1 MREEQLTL
9 FDDNP
14 EYDAFVDKFKPKL
27 TTDDCYTPENVYNAV
42 AEWVANEYGL
52 DRSLFV
58 RPFWPGGDYESE
70 EYPEGCVV
78 VDNPPFS
85 ILAEIKQFYVKRGVK
100 FFLFCPCLTMFE
112 SKDGP
117 TVSYLA
123 CGVRITYQNGAI
135 VNTSF
140 VTNLDDCLLRTVP
153 SLYEAVKR
161 ENDKNEKAQKK
172 QLPKY
177 EYPDYVITAA
187 LAQKWCNYGVEYRLE
202 RKDAAFI
209 RALDAQKE
217 KGKAIFGSG
226 FILSERAAAERAAA
240 ERAASE
246 RAAAERAASERAAS
260 ERAAAERWSLSERER
275 AIVATLG

>member
-1 MREEQLTL
+1 MTL
-9 FDDNP
+9 FDDSP

-52 DRSLFV
+52 DRSKFV
-58 RPFWPGGDYESE
+58 RPFWPGGDYEAE
-70 EYPEGCVV
+70 EYPEECVV

-100 FFLFCPCLTMFE
+100 FFLFCPCLTMFG
-112 SKDGP
+112 SNDGP
-117 TVSYLA
+117 TVSYIA
-123 CGVRITYQNGAI
+123 VGAGITYENGAC

-140 VTNLDDCLLRTVP
+140 VTNLDSCLLRTVP

-172 QLPKY
+172 QVPKY
-177 EYPDYVITAA
+177 EYPEYVITAA
-187 LAQKWCNYGVEYRLE
+187 LAQKWCHYGVEYRLE

-226 FILSERAAAERAAA
+226 FILSERAAAER
-240 ERAASE
+240 
-246 RAAAERAASERAAS
+246 
-260 ERAAAERWSLSERER
+260 WSLSDRER
-275 AIVATLG
+275 AIVASLG

>member
-1 MREEQLTL
+1 MREEQMTL
-9 FDDNP
+9 FDDSP

-52 DRSLFV
+52 DRSKFA
-58 RPFWPGGDYESE
+58 RPFWPGGDYEAE
-70 EYPEGCVV
+70 EYPGGCVV

-100 FFLFCPCLTMFE
+100 FFLFCPGLTMF
-112 SKDGP
+112 SVNDGP

-123 CGVRITYQNGAI
+123 CGVGITYQNGAR

-161 ENDKNEKAQKK
+161 ENDKNDKTQRKLA
-172 QLPKY
+172 PKY

-187 LAQKWCNYGVEYRLE
+187 LAMRWCQYGVEYRVE
-202 RKDAAFI
+202 HKDAAFI
-209 RALDAQKE
+209 WALDAQKE
-217 KGKAIFGSG
+217 KGKTIFGGG
-226 FILSERAAAERAAA
+226 FLLSERAAEERAAAKRAAA
-240 ERAASE
+240 ERG
-246 RAAAERAASERAAS
+246 AE
-260 ERAAAERWSLSERER
+260 ERWNLSDRER
-275 AIVATLG
+275 SIVASLG